1 MRVNY
6 AQERD
11 RKKKKKERRQSILE
25 AEIMALM

>member
-6 AQERD
+6 ARERD